1 MDEVRRRGRVLGGA
15 IAMALLGGAG
25 IGWAVSAVRARRAA
39 AEEAPGLKLV
49 LNIAARRLHVYENGE
64 RTRTYTVSVG
74 KPGHRTPVGSYRIS
88 RVEWNPWWHPPN
100 SPWAR
105 GKKPTPPG
113 PRNPMG
119 RVKMYFRNL
128 YFIHGTPETGTLGQA
143 VSHGCVRM
151 SNGNAIA
158 LARLVHEYGS
168 PNVSKA
174 TIDRL
179 VGNSKAT
186 RTIWLKR
193 PIPFEVVSG
202 AAEVHDGQLEIY
214 ATEGEIPARQVWD
227 DAVRALAGAG
237 FDLAALDRE
246 RLSVLVAQGLESTVT
261 VSLDELRMA
270 TAPAGVR

>member
-113 PRNPMG
+113 PKNPMG

-202 AAEVHDGQLEIY
+202 AAEVHDGRLEIY

>member
-202 AAEVHDGQLEIY
+202 AAEVHDGRLEIY